1 VAEITDQE
9 LKDQILKNMATGTVV
24 REGTQISAPKDQRYV
39 LVLKSSGEIVPYDN
53 PNYEPPRQGPTA
65 AEGADVAQTRAAEEL
80 ARQRAA
86 ETAQRDK
93 NAKDTG
99 YALTDAELARLKS
112 DQASQGLTQQQVDL
126 RAREIEQTGRI
137 AAANN
142 AIAAANNALAAK
154 RLELDEIVRGDA
166 NKLDWA
172 KFEYLKAKDAAD
184 QEIAK
189 NKLEVDRLQ
198 AQQTNQIAQGQLAVQ
213 QQTLEQRRAEQ
224 AQQAQ
229 TAALQASTQA
239 GQSTLQ
245 GIGQGAQTG
254 AGMLQA
260 RQQAA
265 QGMLGNV
272 LQLAG
277 QGQRSGNMGGGLM
290 TPLPEGFG
298 PGLVSGI
305 QGWATALGGG
315 EDVYNAAANMVR
327 RADPTGRMG
336 ADAATAYAVLGQ
348 MLDRY
353 QQVSGGQVHPIQ
365 QVVAQQQQREQNSG
379 YTAPVTYTPAQ
390 QVANRAIASAQ
401 TAGATA
407 QQQQLSQPFGGAIAA
422 DPMAAAMQRF
432 QAPTVQPTPTTV
444 NINL

>member
-39 LVLKSSGEIVPYDN
+39 LVLKNDGEIVPYDN
-53 PNYEPPRQGPTA
+53 PNYEAPRQGPSA
-65 AEGADVAQTRAAEEL
+65 AEGADVAQMQAAQEL

-99 YALTDAELARLKS
+99 YALTDAELARLRS
-112 DQASQGLTQQQVDL
+112 DAASQGLTQQQVDL

-142 AIAAANNALAAK
+142 AIAVATNALAAK

-184 QEIAK
+184 QEIAR

-198 AQQTNQIAQGQLAVQ
+198 QAQTNQVAQGQLAVA

-224 AQQAQ
+224 AQAAQ
-229 TAALQASTQA
+229 TAALQATTQA

-254 AGMLQA
+254 AGLLQA

-265 QGMLGNV
+265 QGMLGQV
-272 LQLAG
+272 LQAAG
-277 QGQRSGNMGGGLM
+277 GGRQSGN
-290 TPLPEGFG
+290 
-298 PGLVSGI
+298 
-305 QGWATALGGG
+305 LGGG
-315 EDVYNAAANMVR
+315 MLSAPAGMGAALVGGIQNWATELGGGQDVYNSAAQLVR

-336 ADAATAYAVLGQ
+336 ADAATAYGVLGQ
-348 MLDRY
+348 MLQRY
-353 QQVSGGQVHPIQ
+353 QQLSGQPHPMQ
-365 QVVAQQQQREQNSG
+365 TAVMQQQQREHTSG
-379 YTAPVTYTPAQ
+379 FLSPVTYTPAQ
-390 QVANRAIASAQ
+390 QMANRAIASAQ

-407 QQQQLSQPFGGAIAA
+407 QQQQLGQPFGGAIAA
-422 DPMAAAMQRF
+422 DPMAAAMQRY
-432 QAPTVQPTPTTV
+432 QAPTVSPTPTTV